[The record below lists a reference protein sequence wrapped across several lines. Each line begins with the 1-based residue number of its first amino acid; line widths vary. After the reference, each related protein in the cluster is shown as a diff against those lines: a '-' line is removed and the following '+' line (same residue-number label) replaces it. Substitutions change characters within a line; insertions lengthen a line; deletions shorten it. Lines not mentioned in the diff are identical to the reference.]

1 MEGIGKPLRL
11 TEVEAETDP
20 QVEKSDVRPYKIL
33 KDLTRTRF
41 FIWSYNRIQ

>member
-1 MEGIGKPLRL
+1 MIIIAKVNGFNFRIHNNVD
-11 TEVEAETDP
+11 T

-41 FIWSYNRIQ
+41 FI